1 MLEELAVEVAGEG
14 AFEAGRGGGEGA
26 LEELAVE
33 VAGEGALEAR
43 RRGRENHPSTDWT
56 GGADGEPSVDA
67 WRVKGVH
74 TRKDGHLV
82 ARRRWGS

>member
-33 VAGEGALEAR
+33 VAG
-43 RRGRENHPSTDWT
+43 RGR
-56 GGADGEPSVDA
+56 ARGEAERPGKPPVDRLDR
-67 WRVKGVH
+67 WS
-74 TRKDGHLV
+74 
-82 ARRRWGS
+82 RR